1 MISMV
6 RILAGAAALWL
17 FGALNLASA
26 QEAASFRPAMFVAR
40 DADSTI
46 YLYGTVHL
54 RRPGGDWGDDAAKA
68 ALASAEEVWT
78 EMHIGPEAQAEVQR
92 AVMALGFSDAPLSS
106 RLSAEEYA
114 QLTALAERY
123 GMPVAGLDR
132 MKPWLAALTLSM
144 LPMMQAGYD
153 PEAGVDQGVEN
164 AAGEGVRRRA
174 FETAAQQIGFFATM
188 DGDAQMQFLRESIA
202 EASEGVEALDE
213 LSIAWERG
221 DLETLERVVI
231 DEFKAEAPGVYD
243 VIITRRNRAW
253 TEVLMT
259 ELDGAG
265 VDFVAVGAAHML
277 GEDGLV
283 ALLRARG
290 VSVERVN

>member
-1 MISMV
+1 MISML
-6 RILAGAAALWL
+6 RTLAGAAGLWL
-17 FGALNLASA
+17 FGALSLASA
-26 QEAASFRPAMFVAR
+26 QEAAFRPAMFVAR

-68 ALASAEEVWT
+68 ALAAAEEVWT
-78 EMHIGPEAQAEVQR
+78 EMLLGPEAQAEVQR
-92 AVMALGFSDAPLSS
+92 VVMAWGFSDTGLSTW
-106 RLSAEEYA
+106 LSAEEYA
-114 QLTALAERY
+114 RLTVLAERY
-123 GMPVAGLDR
+123 GMPIAGLDR

-153 PEAGVDQGVEN
+153 PEAGVDQGVN
-164 AAGEGVRRRA
+164 AAVGQGARRRA

-202 EASEGVEALDE
+202 EAAEGVETLDE
-213 LSIAWERG
+213 LSTAWERG
-221 DLETLERVVI
+221 DLETLERMVI
-231 DEFKAEAPGVYD
+231 DEFKAEAPGVYA

-259 ELDGAG
+259 ELEGAG
-265 VDFVAVGAAHML
+265 VDFVAVGAAHLL
-277 GEDGLV
+277 GADGLV
-283 ALLRARG
+283 AMLRARG